1 MMKLQPIHPVQMDCC
16 SYSLDILLL
25 TCKGGGRSG
34 VPPPLIIG
42 SLAASALRYCLQ
54 SQSLFRN
61 LHAVLTTAEVVYGLT
76 GKCVN
81 ASSLQFKVLCVY

>member
-42 SLAASALRYCLQ
+42 SHAVSAL
-54 SQSLFRN
+54 
-61 LHAVLTTAEVVYGLT
+61 G
-76 GKCVN
+76 VN
-81 ASSLQFKVLCVY
+81 YDLGHILS